1 MDFRQNDGKQVIDY
15 RIKVTSTQN
24 NNTIAELIN
33 GDFFAKS
40 GKLDMGFRQN
50 SGNII

>member
-24 NNTIAELIN
+24 NNPIDESINAET
-33 GDFFAKS
+33 F
-40 GKLDMGFRQN
+40 GKMEN
-50 SGNII
+50 WE